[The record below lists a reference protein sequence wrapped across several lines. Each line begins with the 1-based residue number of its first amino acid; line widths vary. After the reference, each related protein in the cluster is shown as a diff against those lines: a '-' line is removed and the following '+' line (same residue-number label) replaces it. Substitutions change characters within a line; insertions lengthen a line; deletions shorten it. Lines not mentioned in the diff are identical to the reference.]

1 MTTVRTMWT
10 STRAFRPAL
19 VLVIALAVVFAATQP
34 HFFQLRNIQN
44 LLTAVAVL
52 WVVAMGMTYVMLIG
66 GIDLAAGAIVAFV
79 GIFIGKMVIYT
90 AVPSW
95 LVIIFAI
102 LIGALIGGVVN
113 GLFIGRLRMSFFVVT
128 LATMIALTGTVNLW
142 SEGNTEIVVDP
153 VLSWIGVE
161 RTLGM
166 PTAIWIM
173 IVVFLVAIFVQN
185 RTHFGRDLYAV
196 GGSIAA
202 ARLSGI
208 RVERTVLAAYAIVG
222 GCAGLA
228 GVIAVGRIGAA
239 SPQVNVELA
248 LNAVAAVLLGGT
260 ALTGGFGGV
269 GGTAVGVLFIGLL
282 QNGLSVAGVQSYWQQ
297 VVTGIILVAAVL
309 GERITNRERRGN
321 QANSD
326 SEPRETPP
334 GSEPR
339 PSANREA
346 VASLPGNLSD

>member
-1 MTTVRTMWT
+1 MTILETMWA
-10 STRAFRPAL
+10 STRRFRPAL
-19 VLVIALAVVFAATQP
+19 VLVILLTVVFAATQP

-52 WVVAMGMTYVMLIG
+52 WIVSMGMTYVTLVG

-79 GIFIGKMVIYT
+79 GIFIGKMVNYT
-90 AVPSW
+90 PIPSW
-95 LVIIFAI
+95 IIILLAI
-102 LIGALIGGVVN
+102 LLGTLIGALVN
-113 GLFIGRLRMSFFVVT
+113 GMLIGRLRMSFFVVT
-128 LATMIALTGTVNLW
+128 LATMIALTGIVNIW
-142 SEGNTEIVVDP
+142 SDGDTEIVVDP

-161 RTLGM
+161 RVLGM
-166 PTAIWIM
+166 PTPIWIM
-173 IVVFLVAIFVQN
+173 IVVFLAALFVQN
-185 RTHFGRDLYAV
+185 RTHFGRDLYAA
-196 GGSIAA
+196 GGSFAA

-248 LNAVAAVLLGGT
+248 LNAAAAVLLGGT
-260 ALTGGFGGV
+260 ALTGGYGGV

-309 GERITNRERRGN
+309 GERITSRERRRKQGSLD
-321 QANSD
+321 SD
-326 SEPRETPP
+326 SDAAVPLKAAETGG
-334 GSEPR
+334 GS
-339 PSANREA
+339 A
-346 VASLPGNLSD
+346 GG